1 MIRYDDN
8 LAIDVKEIE
17 SRNINGIYTTWYI
30 DSEGN
35 YWVGDENSKQIY
47 PTNYK

>member
-8 LAIDVKEIE
+8 FAIDVKEIE
-17 SRNINGIYTTWYI
+17 SCYIDGIYTTWYI
-30 DSEGN
+30 DSDGN

-47 PTNYK
+47 PTTYE